1 MFETMQ
7 TITTADGK
15 PDVMGMV
22 SKAMEYGLPA
32 ADHRAWGAIFEDI
45 CKRLRT
51 QFESGHEWLEFDW
64 RYLNGTAAGIMSFHS
79 DGTLYGCY
87 SFNGFAR

>member
-22 SKAMEYGLPA
+22 SKAMEYGRPA
-32 ADHRAWGAIFEDI
+32 ADHRAWGAIFEDV
-45 CKRLRT
+45 RNTLT
-51 QFESGHEWLEFDW
+51 EQFAAGREWVDYNWTF
-64 RYLNGTAAGIMSFHS
+64 LNGTANGHFSFHS